1 MSTIT
6 SSEYGDRSGAELLK
20 MSRSEIG
27 SGEIDVNVVLPSGSK
42 RERKQAAMANVQP
55 FAKLAPGDDEKRAE
69 EVASPVVMPSPTAF
83 SERLQSSAEARRK
96 RKELA
101 DKERARLRGESHG
114 GGVGEMLALMQ
125 RQMSEQQ
132 EQNRLFMQMVSDKVD
147 RLEGGSSPRLGG
159 RAEAVRELAQ
169 AAGVLASPASLA
181 NLPATELDFVKE
193 DLAPGLGQVLDGPRV
208 KGAPGEEYVFLRD
221 AMDQIKH
228 VEGEFERVY
237 RLKKERIPR
246 LGDRS
251 SKEIRFL
258 TALADMV
265 MGGEP
270 REKVANELIRRTQ
283 ALLLAETHN
292 DWGYADVMENDRPKE
307 IVRPHLLNAVQRDR
321 ERLKKLQGTS
331 SGASA
336 SGDAALKRKIAALEK
351 KVTDQSKQLNVHE
364 KFRREANQAKK
375 FTPGGGRGGAK

>member
-1 MSTIT
+1 
-6 SSEYGDRSGAELLK
+6 
-20 MSRSEIG
+20 
-27 SGEIDVNVVLPSGSK
+27 
-42 RERKQAAMANVQP
+42 VQP
-55 FAKLAPGDDEKRAE
+55 FAKAASNGDEKQE
-69 EVASPVVMPSPTAF
+69 EEETTSSVVFPSPTAF
-83 SERLQSSAEARRK
+83 SERLQSSAAARRK
-96 RKELA
+96 RKELV
-101 DKERARLRGESHG
+101 DKERARLRGETQG

-181 NLPATELDFVKE
+181 NLPATELEFVKE

-208 KGAPGEEYVFLRD
+208 KGAPGEEYVFLKD

-237 RLKKERIPR
+237 RLKKERISK

-258 TALADMV
+258 TSLADLV
-265 MGGEP
+265 MGGAP
-270 REKVANELIRRTQ
+270 QQKVANELIRRTQ

-292 DWGYADVMENDRPKE
+292 DWGYADVLESDRPKE
-307 IVRPHLLNAVQRDR
+307 IVRPHLLHAVQRDR
-321 ERLKKLQGTS
+321 ERLKKLQGGGS
-331 SGASA
+331 SS
-336 SGDAALKRKIAALEK
+336 DAALKKKIAALEK
-351 KVTDQSKQLNVHE
+351 KFL
-364 KFRREANQAKK
+364 
-375 FTPGGGRGGAK
+375 